1 LTSSVLLKFAD
12 DKRVRGDM
20 ITTYRIMTGK
30 DKVDPGLFFDMV
42 ADDEGLRTRRGTGVF
57 NIRGSN
63 NRLDIRRNSFSQRV
77 VDTWNSLPDSQGVG
91 TVLAFKNPGRDS
103 GVKTVTQNE
112 SPSVMLM
119 DVTIGTVCKIT
130 HLGEGNVKVVAQS
143 EHMIKVLKEVVTLE
157 ENDFKDD
164 NY

>member
-1 LTSSVLLKFAD
+1 MTSSVLLKFAD
-12 DKRVRGDM
+12 DRRVRGDM
-20 ITTYRIMTGK
+20 ITTFRIMTGM

-42 ADDEGLRTRRGTGVF
+42 ADGEGLRTRRGTGVI

-63 NRLDIRRNSFSQRV
+63 NRLDIRRNSFSHRV
-77 VDTWNSLPDSQGVG
+77 VNTWNSLPDSLKGVG

-130 HLGEGNVKVVAQS
+130 HLGEGRGPERAREQGA
-143 EHMIKVLKEVVTLE
+143 
-157 ENDFKDD
+157 
-164 NY
+164 

>member
-1 LTSSVLLKFAD
+1 MTSSVLLKFAD
-12 DKRVRGDM
+12 DRRVRGDM
-20 ITTYRIMTGK
+20 ITTFRIMTGM

-42 ADDEGLRTRRGTGVF
+42 ADGEGLRTRRGTGVF

-63 NRLDIRRNSFSQRV
+63 DRLDIRRNSFSQRV
-77 VDTWNSLPDSQGVG
+77 VNTTLPDSLGVG

-130 HLGEGNVKVVAQS
+130 HLGEGNVKVMA
-143 EHMIKVLKEVVTLE
+143 
-157 ENDFKDD
+157 
-164 NY
+164 